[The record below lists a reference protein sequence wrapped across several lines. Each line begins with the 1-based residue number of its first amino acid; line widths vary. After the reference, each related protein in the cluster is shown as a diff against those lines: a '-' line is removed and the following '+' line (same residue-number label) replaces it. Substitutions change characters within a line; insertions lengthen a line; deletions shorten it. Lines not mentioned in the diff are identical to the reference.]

1 MKQKGKNMK
10 NVFVKTVVAAVCFAV
25 VAKWAKK
32 HVRAGVI
39 VGSPNITSAE
49 IKELIEDRMRGNI

>member
-1 MKQKGKNMK
+1 MK

-49 IKELIEDRMRGNI
+49 IKELIEKQPPHSCVFRHV

>member
-1 MKQKGKNMK
+1 MK
-10 NVFVKTVVAAVCFAV
+10 NVFVKTVVAAVCFAAA
-25 VAKWAKK
+25 AKWTKK

-49 IKELIEDRMRGNI
+49 IKELIEKTAAAFMCL